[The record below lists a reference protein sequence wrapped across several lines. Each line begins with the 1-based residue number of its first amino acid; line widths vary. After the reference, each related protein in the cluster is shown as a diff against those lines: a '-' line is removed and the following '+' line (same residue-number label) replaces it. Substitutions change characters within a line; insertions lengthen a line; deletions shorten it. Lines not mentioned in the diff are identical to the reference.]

1 MNDHQKRTAAGA
13 RPRRSKERMEQCFPV
28 AENSPS
34 GLETQALAA
43 CPACSFYRAIDL
55 PSGRVRRLCMLTGE
69 RLNTAATA
77 CEHFQPGRWSEVWAD
92 PTDAPRQSFIC
103 HLCQHVEP
111 HTRRSS
117 LLGATVCR
125 LHRPEARRVA
135 PVLCPGFRTREHS
148 EGFRHVL

>member
-1 MNDHQKRTAAGA
+1 MNDHQKRTAAGT
-13 RPRRSKERMEQCFPV
+13 RPRRSKDRMEQDFPA

-34 GLETQALAA
+34 GLETQARAA
-43 CPACSFYRAIDL
+43 CRDCSFYRAIDL

-69 RLNTAATA
+69 RLTTAATA

-111 HTRRSS
+111 HTRRAV
-117 LLGATVCR
+117 LLRATLCR
-125 LHRPEARRVA
+125 LHRPEARSAA
-135 PVLCPGFRTREHS
+135 PVACPAFRVRRAE
-148 EGFRHVL
+148 EVRHVL